1 MNIRFSGFGGQ
12 GIVLSGVILGRA
24 AVLEGKNAIQT
35 QSYGSESRG
44 GACRS
49 DVTISDGDIHELES
63 PEVDVLV
70 AMSQQAYERYLPSL
84 KKNGT
89 LIVEKD
95 LVQIPD
101 KAEGQ
106 EPMDATTGATYR
118 RQARNNLSVYAISAT
133 DIAFKKFG
141 RKIIANM
148 VVLGY
153 MTALLGI
160 LSPESLK
167 KAIKEDVPAGT
178 EAVNIEAFEEGCVI
192 GRRGAKG

>member
-24 AVLEGKNAIQT
+24 AVLEGKMAIQT

-44 GACRS
+44 GACKS
-49 DVTISDGDIHELES
+49 DVAISDKEIHELES
-63 PEVDVLV
+63 PKVDVLV

-84 KKNGT
+84 KGNGI
-89 LIVEKD
+89 LIVERD
-95 LVQIPD
+95 LVRIPD
-101 KAEGQ
+101 KAESQ
-106 EPMDATTGATYR
+106 EPIDATSSVTDR
-118 RQARNNLSVYAISAT
+118 RQARHDLSVYAISAT

-141 RKIIANM
+141 RNIIANM

-160 LSPESLK
+160 LSPENLK
-167 KAIKEDVPAGT
+167 KAIKENVPEGT
-178 EAVNIEAFEEGCVI
+178 EAVNISAFEEGCAL
-192 GRRGAKG
+192 GKTEAED